1 MSKFCPRATAR
12 QPGRRG
18 GGGGSK
24 GLTSKLLRGVVQVPC
39 RRLHHTAVIHQ
50 PEGQGSSVSG
60 RGEAHPQEALPQGSF
75 LGHQEASRGISPS
88 LSNPHHHILL
98 LPGIT
103 NKRQSLLGWGWGA
116 PGKAER
122 HTQPTG
128 AVLCGCHTLRIELL
142 PQPQDFAAQT
152 RKGRRRWRRK
162 REKDRERQTQSQKDT
177 QRRRDSE
184 SKGGRE
190 RRRDQ
195 K

>member
-116 PGKAER
+116 PRKSRETHPAHWGSPVWLSHAADRTPATAPRLCCPDPKGQKAME
-122 HTQPTG
+122 
-128 AVLCGCHTLRIELL
+128 EEE
-142 PQPQDFAAQT
+142 
-152 RKGRRRWRRK
+152 RKGP
-162 REKDRERQTQSQKDT
+162 RETDTKSERYTEEERQ
-177 QRRRDSE
+177 
-184 SKGGRE
+184 
-190 RRRDQ
+190 
-195 K
+195 